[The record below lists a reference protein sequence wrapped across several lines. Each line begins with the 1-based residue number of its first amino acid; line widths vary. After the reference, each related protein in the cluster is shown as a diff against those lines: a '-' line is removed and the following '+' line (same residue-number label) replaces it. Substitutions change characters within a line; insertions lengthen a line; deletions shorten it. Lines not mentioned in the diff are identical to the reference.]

1 MAGGHEQVIYCE
13 MQLREWW
20 RKGHSY
26 TKLAALIGCSKGFI
40 YRLKKRHKLPRRRRA
55 GLGFRGAN
63 PTPQQIAQRAAECRA
78 RRPPAE
84 TKPVPRQVMQI
95 AYDERTG
102 AYDVNQILD
111 NDGYTF

>member
-1 MAGGHEQVIYCE
+1 MAGGHDKVVYCE
-13 MQLREWW
+13 KQLREWW
-20 RKGHSY
+20 RKGYSY
-26 TKLAALIGCSKGFI
+26 TKLAAAIGCSKGFI
-40 YRLKKRHKLPRRRRA
+40 YRLKERHKLPKRRRS
-55 GLGFRGAN
+55 GCGAN
-63 PTPQQIAQRAAECRA
+63 PTPQQIAQRASECRA